1 MTVKLNQRE
10 DFDHFETVQTR
21 WKDMDALR
29 HINHAA
35 YLSFMETARLNYC
48 QQFGFSLDRWE
59 AEENFIL
66 ASMKVDYI
74 RQTHHPAIL
83 EIGLGINRVGN
94 KSFDI
99 ITAVFVKEQE
109 APVVQ
114 AVFTLA
120 AYSYRE
126 NRSIPVP
133 EAIRKACLKFD

>member
-1 MTVKLNQRE
+1 MNVKRYRRE

-48 QQFGFSLDRWE
+48 RQFGFSPDRWE
-59 AEENFIL
+59 ADENFIL

-74 RQTHHPAIL
+74 RQTRHPAIL
-83 EIGLGINRVGN
+83 EIGLGVNRVGH

-99 ITAVFVKEQE
+99 LTAVFVKEQPE
-109 APVVQ
+109 PVVQ

-133 EAIRKACLKFD
+133 DALRKACRDFG

>member
-1 MTVKLNQRE
+1 MTVKLYQRE
-10 DFDHFETVQTR
+10 DFDHFESMQTR

-48 QQFGFSLDRWE
+48 RQFGLDLNRWE

-66 ASMKVDYI
+66 VSMKVDYI
-74 RQTHHPAIL
+74 RQTRHPAML
-83 EIGLGINRVGN
+83 EIGLGVNRVGQ

-99 ITAVFVKEQE
+99 PAAVFVQGHE

-114 AVFTLA
+114 AIFTLA
-120 AYSYRE
+120 AYSYRK

-133 EAIRKACLKFD
+133 EAIRKACLRID